1 MHYIRLL
8 RPPALVPA
16 NGASRNGLPSLSLV
30 LTITTDLGDSF
41 LCPGAPIN
49 LVVELQVEADDE
61 VDDEDDEEDAAENGD
76 EENGSQNKRTQPK
89 THLFSLATTAV
100 GNAKKNKPAQGG
112 DLAWKAGLRV
122 LKLEAALP
130 KEAAAFWNSDDVKKL
145 CIRAANAN
153 ISATHARQIIY
164 PTESS
169 SGSVGGNGLIMPLWV
184 DVPDAVIHSGEL
196 FPHVALRRLE
206 ISPDEGNTAA
216 VEVEEEIGESIARH
230 VWDAGL
236 VSVAFLADT
245 CLGKLKSA
253 PKASHNSKK
262 RPHDG
267 DEDDD
272 PHSKETQVSILKTM
286 LRPQKKDDNATLRV
300 LELGSGVGIL
310 GIGLAKILHEAAKVA
325 DPSAAVDY
333 RGATVLLTDL
343 PEAEER
349 ARSNMALL
357 DFAPLDTIRLE
368 YANLDWQDGHLGH
381 FGPGVV
387 ASPPQPF
394 DLVMLSD
401 CTYNVDMLP
410 ALVGTLSALQTA
422 TNQTTQR
429 VLLTKKTR
437 HESEELL
444 FILLKDAGWKML
456 AGGGHP
462 IRLPVLDDNDEQT
475 IEVFIFERTI

>member
-16 NGASRNGLPSLSLV
+16 NTASRNSLPSLSLV

-41 LCPGAPIN
+41 LCPDEPVD
-49 LVVELQVEADDE
+49 LVVELQVE
-61 VDDEDDEEDAAENGD
+61 VDDEAEDETEEEDDEDGD
-76 EENGSQNKRTQPK
+76 EDNGSPIKKTGPK

-112 DLAWKAGLRV
+112 DPVWKAGLRV

-130 KEAAAFWNSDDVKKL
+130 NEAAAFWNSDDVKKL
-145 CIRAANAN
+145 CIRAANATV
-153 ISATHARQIIY
+153 SATHARQIIY
-164 PTESS
+164 PS
-169 SGSVGGNGLIMPLWV
+169 NGLIMPLWV
-184 DVPDAVIHSGEL
+184 DVPDAVIHSDEP
-196 FPHVALRRLE
+196 FPHVALRRLG

-216 VEVEEEIGESIARH
+216 IEVEEEIGESIARH

-245 CLGKLKSA
+245 CLGPLENA
-253 PKASHNSKK
+253 PKTPHNSKK

-267 DEDDD
+267 DEDED
-272 PHSKETQVSILKTM
+272 PHKRDTHASILRAM
-286 LRPQKKDDNATLRV
+286 LRPQKKDGDAALRI

-310 GIGLAKILHEAAKVA
+310 GIGLAQILHEAVKVA
-325 DPSAAVDY
+325 DPSATGGY
-333 RGATVLLTDL
+333 RDATVLLTDL

-357 DFAPLDTIRLE
+357 DFALPDTVRLE
-368 YANLDWQDGHLGH
+368 YANLDWQDGHLGR
-381 FGPGVV
+381 FGSGVV
-387 ASPPQPF
+387 AIPPQPF

-410 ALVGTLSALQTA
+410 ALVGTLGALQTA
-422 TNQTTQR
+422 TSQQTQR

-437 HESEELL
+437 HKSEELL
-444 FILLKDAGWKML
+444 FTLLKDAGWQML

-462 IRLPVLDDNDEQT
+462 IRLPVLDDDNDEQT
-475 IEVFIFERTI
+475 INVFLFERTI